1 MENFF
6 KKIYKK
12 YNKAFC
18 IAYLIISSTAKT
30 LFWFIFASLF
40 LLQTIIVFNMLNDL
54 PNELE
59 SVTKA
64 VILYIILIICF
75 ITGLLRRKKLLKYM
89 SALCIIL
96 LFLYLSAQQDL
107 NLYYG
112 YFDGLD

>member
-6 KKIYKK
+6 KK
-12 YNKAFC
+12 YNKAFDT
-18 IAYLIISSTAKT
+18 AYLIIINVVKVV
-30 LFWFIFASLF
+30 FWFIFANLF
-40 LLQTIIVFNMLNDL
+40 LLQTIIAFNMLNDL

-59 SVTKA
+59 SITKA
-64 VILYIILIICF
+64 ITLYIILVICF
-75 ITGLLRRKKLLKYM
+75 IVGLFWQKKLLKYM

-96 LFLYLSAQQDL
+96 LFIYLSALPDL